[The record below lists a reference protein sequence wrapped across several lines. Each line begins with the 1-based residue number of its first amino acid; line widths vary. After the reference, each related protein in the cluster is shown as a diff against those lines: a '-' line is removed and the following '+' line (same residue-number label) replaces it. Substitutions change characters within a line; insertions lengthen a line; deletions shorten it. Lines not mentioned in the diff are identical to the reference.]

1 VTWPT
6 FETGASWLDLLA
18 TVGSAYGPA
27 PVERLTGPALLGEWL
42 AERGM
47 APLAEPTDADLR
59 QARAL
64 REALRALAL
73 ATVHSTPWQAG
84 DVAIVNDV
92 LAGDLPVA
100 LLTGKSVRPP
110 ATTREALARVARA
123 AAGHLTGPV
132 ATALHRCADPVCAA
146 MFIDHGGRRRWCDPD
161 VCGVRNRMRA
171 YRQRQRAD
179 S

>member
-27 PVERLTGPALLGEWL
+27 PVERLTDPALLREWL
-42 AERGM
+42 AGRGM
-47 APLAEPTDADLR
+47 APEAEPTDADLR
-59 QARAL
+59 QTRAL

-73 ATVHSTPWQAG
+73 ATVHPAPWQG
-84 DVAIVNDV
+84 EDVALVNDA
-92 LAGDLPVA
+92 LADDVPVA
-100 LLTGKSVRPP
+100 LSAGKSVYPP
-110 ATTREALARVARA
+110 ATTREALARVARE

-146 MFIDHGGRRRWCDPD
+146 MFIDHSGRRRWCDPD

-171 YRQRQRAD
+171 YRQRQRAEG
-179 S
+179 